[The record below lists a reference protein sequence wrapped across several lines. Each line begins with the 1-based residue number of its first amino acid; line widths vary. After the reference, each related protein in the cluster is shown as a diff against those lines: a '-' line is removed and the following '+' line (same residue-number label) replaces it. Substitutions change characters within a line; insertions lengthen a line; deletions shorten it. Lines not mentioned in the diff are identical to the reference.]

1 MEKDEVQVDKTN
13 RAKEKEAVK
22 AAPVKL
28 KAKGRSLTG
37 KPLDNIELNP
47 QLEVDTK
54 QVQEQ
59 SRGGVVLTFGRMNPP
74 TVGHEKL
81 VDKVK
86 TVASQ
91 KSATPMVFLSHSQD
105 KSKNPLEY
113 EDKVRFAQA
122 AFGKIVQKSPA
133 KTLIDILKSV
143 QSKFNDVTLVVGSDR
158 VNEFQTLLNKYNGKE
173 YNFDSINVV
182 SAGERD
188 PDAEGVEGMSASKM
202 RAAVRAGDDKK
213 FISGLPRRLQAHGKE
228 ILQLVGLGMKLHE
241 ELEQEGLLSEV
252 LTVDQR
258 RKRAAIMRRNEPK
271 IERAREL
278 AKKRLAGSDKLK
290 KRARIKA
297 IDMLRRKLAGKR
309 GLEYHQ
315 LSPSERVQ
323 IDKMVAKRKKA
334 IGRIAQKILPSI
346 RTAEFERLKSYTQ
359 GQKLASQ
366 QHTKNEE
373 FNRMFEDYASN
384 IETYTVDDMLEE
396 MTSLVLDKIITEKQ
410 IAALEKRAERS
421 GIEFDILEQVYVRG
435 LLDSMGDQTA
445 AFNRVNAFICGGK
458 TAMNEDY
465 DLYQQVQRPDINDVF
480 EGLKDPKDNPCWDGY
495 KPVGTKKLR
504 GKTVP
509 NCVPEAVEE
518 NFMDGKGPGKPG
530 DAARHGLKGKSA
542 AELKKIRSSDSAS
555 PRQKQ
560 LAHWMLN
567 MHHNESVSEGLKT
580 GAEMAKDLNAEL
592 NKALSK
598 GTLKRIKVDA
608 VPDKDEKRNQTQS
621 VERDSTPQTPAVDSQ
636 HPTDPTSSHYKQAQ
650 IKKKIIDESVDLNE
664 SFNMAMTAGIGITLT
679 AADLGMRTQGGFAL
693 HPSVVEEEEEFVDE
707 AAKTADRAPVVI
719 PTHKDAYGNVIPAKT
734 VMKKKA
740 KAIVNTGDNPNDGQ

>member
-1 MEKDEVQVDKTN
+1 MEKDEVQVAKTN
-13 RAKEKEAVK
+13 KAKEKEAVK

-143 QSKFNDVTLVVGSDR
+143 QSKFSDVTLVVGSDR

-213 FISGLPRRLQAHGKE
+213 FISGLPRKLQAHGKE

-258 RKRAAIMRRNEPK
+258 RKRAMIMRRNAPK
-271 IERAREL
+271 IERARER
-278 AKKRLAGSDKLK
+278 AKKRLATSEKLK
-290 KRARIKA
+290 KRARVKA
-297 IDMLRRKLAGKR
+297 VDILRRKLAGKR
-309 GLEYHQ
+309 GVEYHE
-315 LSPSERVQ
+315 LSPSERIQ

-334 IGRIAQKILPSI
+334 IGKIAQKIYPSV
-346 RTAEFERLKSYTQ
+346 RTAEFERLKSYVH
-359 GQKLASQ
+359 GQQLDTL
-366 QHTKNEE
+366 HTKNES
-373 FNRMFEDYASN
+373 FNQMFEEYASN
-384 IETYTVDDMLEE
+384 FETYTVDDILEE
-396 MTSLVLDKIITEKQ
+396 MTNLVLDKIITEKQ
-410 IAALEKRAERS
+410 IAALQKRSERS
-421 GIEFDILEQVYVRG
+421 GIDFDLLEQVYVRG
-435 LLDSMGDQTA
+435 LLDSMGDQNV

-465 DLYQQVQRPDINDVF
+465 DLYQRITQPDINDVF
-480 EGLKDPKDNPCWDGY
+480 EGLKTD
-495 KPVGTKKLR
+495 
-504 GKTVP
+504 
-509 NCVPEAVEE
+509 
-518 NFMDGKGPGKPG
+518 
-530 DAARHGLKGKSA
+530 
-542 AELKKIRSSDSAS
+542 
-555 PRQKQ
+555 
-560 LAHWMLN
+560 
-567 MHHNESVSEGLKT
+567 
-580 GAEMAKDLNAEL
+580 AEMIKDLNLEL

-608 VPDKDEKRNQTQS
+608 VPDKNEKRNQTQS
-621 VERDSTPQTPAVDSQ
+621 VERDSTPQTPPVDSQ
-636 HPTDPTSSHYKQAQ
+636 CPTDPMSSHYKQAQ
-650 IKKKIIDESVDLNE
+650 IKKKIIDESIDLNE
-664 SFNMAMTAGIGITLT
+664 SFSMAMTAGIGITLT
-679 AADLGMRTQGGFAL
+679 AADLGMQAQGGFAL

-707 AAKTADRAPVVI
+707 AAKSADKSPVVV
-719 PTHKDAYGNVIPAKT
+719 PSHKDAHGNVIPAKT
-734 VMKKKA
+734 VMKKKSTP
-740 KAIVNTGDNPNDGQ
+740 IVNTGDNPNDGK